1 MKQKQWLQI
10 KSKKKSEHCQQLWN
24 LRWNGHIIRKI
35 YLTKTYS
42 EKLNV
47 PITVQEIAAIS
58 SHQERARL
66 FNKQVL
72 PTFKKQR
79 ILILHNI
86 F

>member
-1 MKQKQWLQI
+1 MPTTFANNFEILDEMDILLEK
-10 KSKKKSEHCQQLWN
+10 C
-24 LRWNGHIIRKI
+24 
-35 YLTKTYS
+35 LTKTYS

-47 PITVQEIAAIS
+47 TITIQEIAAIS

-72 PTFKKQR
+72 PTFKEQR